1 MSKVAVND
9 YGNISERYGGFW
21 VRVAASIID
30 GIIITVPMSVL
41 FIIYSFIT
49 APEEGTATD
58 EEMVTMLLG
67 YTVIYIIA
75 LVGIALYY
83 ILTTAS
89 KMQGT
94 VGKKIM
100 GLKVVDLNGNRL
112 TFGRATGRYFATILS
127 GMIFNIGYLMA
138 AFTEKKQTLHDMIA
152 STLVVKK

>member
-1 MSKVAVND
+1 MSKVAVNN
-9 YGNISERYGGFW
+9 YGNVSERYGGFW

-30 GIIITVPMSVL
+30 GIIISVPLSVL
-41 FIIYSFIT
+41 FIIYSFIM
-49 APEEGTATD
+49 APNEGTATD
-58 EEMVTMLLG
+58 GEMVTMLLG

-75 LVGIALYY
+75 LVAIALYY

-100 GLKVVDLNGNRL
+100 GLIVTDLNGNRL

-127 GMIFNIGYLMA
+127 GMIFYIGYLMA
-138 AFTEKKQTLHDMIA
+138 AFTEKNKHCMI
-152 STLVVKK
+152 